1 MVLRLSAKVFA
12 IFAIKQ
18 EETSESLNLKTS
30 CLPNKIS
37 RIKELPVPLSKTGA
51 PLTSNSG
58 SASDK
63 IELLVYQREMVLY
76 RKDFFLKDN
85 KNSDTEMLNARLYL
99 PF

>member
-12 IFAIKQ
+12 IFAIKR

-37 RIKELPVPLSKTGA
+37 RIKELPIPLPKTGA

-58 SASDK
+58 SASALDMIVNCYAVMDSK
-63 IELLVYQREMVLY
+63 GGGCAGSPPPLLSNLG
-76 RKDFFLKDN
+76 
-85 KNSDTEMLNARLYL
+85 
-99 PF
+99 